1 MAEQQK
7 QEYEQGLRDYVQNN
21 AVKDVL
27 QVITEKLLT
36 EKPADPK
43 SWITDYLVAE
53 TAKESGGASPEKV
66 NALLK
71 ELKEQQLENDRLK
84 GVKDDLFSHN
94 IIMLTDSYKVT
105 HFKQYPPNT
114 ETVYSYF
121 ESRGGKYP
129 EIVFF
134 GLQYFIKRYL
144 VGKVV
149 TQEKIEQAAEM
160 VTAHLGDPS
169 SFNREGWEY
178 ILQEHDGVLPVVI
191 KAVPE
196 GMIVPVKNA
205 MMTVENTDPKCY
217 WLVNYLETLLVQVW
231 YPMTVCTQSRFQKTV
246 IKEYL
251 EKTGCSLDG
260 LAFKLHDFGFRGVS
274 SVESA
279 AIGGAAHLVNFM
291 GTDTMVGYVCARM
304 YYNEPMAGVSIPAA
318 EHSTITSWG
327 KEQEVDAFKNM
338 LTSFPKGLVA
348 VVSDSYDIYKAC
360 TNLWGE
366 QLKELIENR
375 DGTLVVR
382 PDSGDPPVIVVEVL
396 ECLGKA
402 FGTTETSKGFKL
414 LPKYIRVIQ
423 GDGISADSLPGI
435 LDAMVAANWAADNI
449 SFGSGGALLQKVNRD
464 TQKCAFK
471 CSEATVNGEVRDVYK
486 DPITD
491 PGKKSKKGRLTLEK
505 NEDGEIVTITEGKG
519 DPAKDL
525 LVKVFENGK
534 LLKDYSFAE
543 IKERAAV

>member
-1 MAEQQK
+1 MAEAQK
-7 QEYEQGLRDYVQNN
+7 QEYEQGLRDYVQDNS
-21 AVKDVL
+21 VKDLL
-27 QVITEKLLT
+27 QVVTEKLLT
-36 EKPADPK
+36 EKPENPK
-43 SWITDYLVAE
+43 SWITDYLVNE
-53 TAKESGGASPEKV
+53 GAKESGDTPERV
-66 NALLK
+66 NELLA

-149 TQEKIEQAAEM
+149 TQAKIDQAAEM
-160 VTAHLGDPS
+160 VTAHLGDS
-169 SFNREGWEY
+169 SCFNREGWDY
-178 ILQEHDGVLPVVI
+178 ILKEHGGVLPIII

-196 GMIVPVKNA
+196 GTLVPVKNA
-205 MMTVENTDPKCY
+205 MMTVENTDPKCF

-231 YPMTVCTQSRFQKTV
+231 YPMTVCTQSRFQKQV
-246 IKEYL
+246 IADYL
-251 EKTGCSLDG
+251 TKTGCSLDG
-260 LAFKLHDFGFRGVS
+260 LNFKLHDFGFRGVS

-291 GTDTMVGYVCARM
+291 GTDTMAGYVCARN
-304 YYNEPMAGVSIPAA
+304 YYDEPMAGVSIPAA

-327 KEQEVDAFKNM
+327 KENEVKAFENM

-360 TNLWGE
+360 SDLWGDK
-366 QLKELIENR
+366 LKKLIVER
-375 DGTLVVR
+375 DGTLIVR

-396 ECLGKA
+396 EKLGEA
-402 FGTTETSKGFKL
+402 FGTTETPKGFKL
-414 LPKYIRVIQ
+414 LPPYIRVIQ

-435 LDAMVAANWAADNI
+435 LDAMVAA
-449 SFGSGGALLQKVNRD
+449 KVR
-464 TQKCAFK
+464 
-471 CSEATVNGEVRDVYK
+471 
-486 DPITD
+486 
-491 PGKKSKKGRLTLEK
+491 
-505 NEDGEIVTITEGKG
+505 
-519 DPAKDL
+519 
-525 LVKVFENGK
+525 
-534 LLKDYSFAE
+534 
-543 IKERAAV
+543 